1 MKNTKITICFILIFI
16 ISSNVSAQ
24 INIEKFR
31 SKSDKLGFSG
41 TIKLNFTMLTGNKEV
56 KLFGLESRTDYQ
68 AKGYYTFLVAKGGYG
83 WQGGKQF
90 SNEAL
95 LHLRYVLKTSTII
108 NPEVFVQID
117 YNKAR
122 LLLFRSLEG
131 GGLRFVA
138 SQSQKSALN
147 IGISIM
153 YEHEKLDLPLNSIHP
168 REYSNI
174 RLSTYLSY
182 YLALKKGVS
191 IASVVYYQPKI
202 NYFAD
207 TRLLSENSLLV
218 SLTEHVGL
226 AVEFN
231 LRFDSKPPDNVHAL
245 DTKTKI
251 GFSYRF

>member
-1 MKNTKITICFILIFI
+1 MKKLKINIFLILVFI

-56 KLFGLESRTDYQ
+56 KLFGLEGRTDYQ
-68 AKGYYTFLVAKGGYG
+68 AKNYYTFLVAKGGYG

-108 NPEVFVQID
+108 NPEVFAQID

-122 LLLFRSLEG
+122 LLLSRSLEG
-131 GGLRFVA
+131 VGLRFIA
-138 SQSQKSALN
+138 SQSKRSALN
-147 IGISIM
+147 IGVSVM
-153 YEHEKLDLPLNSIHP
+153 YEHEKLDLPSNSIHP
-168 REYSNI
+168 KDYSNI
-174 RLSTYLSY
+174 RLSNYLSY
-182 YLALKKGVS
+182 FLILKKGVN

-207 TRLLSENSLLV
+207 ARLLSENSLLV
-218 SLTEHVGL
+218 NLTGHMGL

-231 LRFDSKPPDNVHAL
+231 LRFDSKPPDNVNAL
-245 DTKTKI
+245 DTKTKV
-251 GFSYRF
+251 GFSYSF